1 MRRKSVDTQEESTGA
16 LGSLLVTCVL
26 RELSIRLSQS
36 QWAFAVT
43 CIVTVAMHGL
53 FTATAT
59 TTTTTTTCACGALLL
74 DHFTSRREGSTA
86 LG

>member
-1 MRRKSVDTQEESTGA
+1 MTLDISMDSSSAIPNLNYPNSDIFYLPSTNY
-16 LGSLLVTCVL
+16 
-26 RELSIRLSQS
+26 RE
-36 QWAFAVT
+36 
-43 CIVTVAMHGL
+43 
-53 FTATAT
+53 TAT